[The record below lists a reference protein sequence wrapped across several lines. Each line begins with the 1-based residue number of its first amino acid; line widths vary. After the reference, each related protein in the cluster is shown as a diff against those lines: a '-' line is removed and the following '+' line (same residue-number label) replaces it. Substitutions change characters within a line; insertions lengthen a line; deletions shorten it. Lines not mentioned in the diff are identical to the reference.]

1 MVRLNLSRNHSAGR
15 EALIMLA
22 RLVMAS
28 ASEVFQD
35 GFVES
40 ALSGARFPHS
50 SNDIGDVVICD
61 SDRRRIVGSI

>member
-1 MVRLNLSRNHSAGR
+1 
-15 EALIMLA
+15 MLA